1 MIREGSEVATTAVV
15 RPAARRGGGG
25 LRVARRW
32 LFNIAYVLV
41 VLVAWE
47 ALVSVLDIN
56 SLLLPPPTAIA
67 REAADF
73 AGLIASST
81 VVTLAEALIG
91 FVIAVVVG
99 VGLAIVIVYSSLLRS
114 VVLSTIVAINATPK
128 VAVAPILVIWLG
140 LGMESKIATA
150 FLLSFFPI
158 VINAVRGLA
167 DVPHDLLNLYRLMRA
182 TPLQVFTKV
191 RLPSAMPALFDG
203 LKIAL
208 PIALIGA
215 VAGEFVAAREGIGY
229 QILLAY
235 ANFNSALVFAAV
247 ITIAVVA
254 TVLFQVLVLIED
266 RVLHWRPSKQV
277 F

>member
-1 MIREGSEVATTAVV
+1 MATGAIA
-15 RPAARRGGGG
+15 RPAPRRRGGG
-25 LRVARRW
+25 LRFPRRW
-32 LFNIAYVLV
+32 IFNLAYVIAII
-41 VLVAWE
+41 VAWE
-47 ALVSVLDIN
+47 LLVAALDIN
-56 SLLLPPPTAIA
+56 RLLLPPPTAIA
-67 REAADF
+67 REASEF

-81 VVTLAEALIG
+81 VITLVEALVG
-91 FVIAVVVG
+91 FVIAGVVG
-99 VGLAIVIVYSSLLRS
+99 VGLAIVIVYSSLLRN

-203 LKIAL
+203 FKIAL

-215 VAGEFVAAREGIGY
+215 VAGEFVAARQGIGY

-254 TVLFQVLVLIED
+254 TILFQVLVLIED
-266 RVLHWRPSKQV
+266 RVLHWRPSRQV

>member
-1 MIREGSEVATTAVV
+1 MATGALT
-15 RPAARRGGGG
+15 RPAPRPRPGFGAARRWVFN
-25 LRVARRW
+25 LVYVA
-32 LFNIAYVLV
+32 V

-47 ALVSVLDIN
+47 LLVVALDIN

-67 REAADF
+67 REAAEF
-73 AGLIASST
+73 AGLIATST
-81 VVTLAEALIG
+81 FITLVEALVG
-91 FVIAVVVG
+91 FAIAVLVG
-99 VGLAIVIVYSSLLRS
+99 IGLAIVVVYSSLLRS
-114 VVLSTIVAINATPK
+114 VVLSTLVAINATPK

-140 LGMESKIATA
+140 LGLESKIATA

-158 VINAVRGLA
+158 VINSVRGLS
-167 DVPHDLLNLYRLMRA
+167 DVPHDLLNLYRLMGA

-203 LKIAL
+203 FKIAL
-208 PIALIGA
+208 PIAIIGA
-215 VAGEFVAAREGIGY
+215 VAGEFVAARQGIGY

-254 TVLFQVLVLIED
+254 TILFQVLLAIED
-266 RVLHWRPSKQV
+266 RVIHWRPSKQV